1 MTALLREETYDPA
14 DYVISVN
21 FMKVGKLYHFDY
33 SDYPDLNVGDHV
45 IVETRT
51 LGTQM
56 GEIKSFKHRDELEG
70 QRRIFSIAR
79 PASPADLLSNQ
90 QWKEREVAALID
102 CREAAAEMGGFRE
115 VTFVAA
121 EYNFEGS
128 MLTFFFTTEENV
140 RVNTH
145 KLRSALQRKLNA
157 RVEFRQIG
165 ARDVAKLQEG
175 FGACGI
181 PRCCSTFLTEFS
193 MVSIN
198 MAKAQGISLNPS
210 EITGM
215 CGRLRCCLSY
225 EYEQYVEARRKLP
238 RIRKRVGTPFG
249 DGRVVEIHPLKDAVT
264 VLVNDE
270 FHIVERE
277 ELKPLDEFEALKKA
291 AASPC
296 AKNEGGSC
304 DCGSKRP
311 RGSAE
316 ELMGEM
322 GVEEERPRREK
333 PQPKAERDE
342 PEEGKSKNKSSRR
355 RRRRNRNR
363 RRGQDKDDNS

>member
-1 MTALLREETYDPA
+1 MTALTRQTTYEPA
-14 DYVISVN
+14 EYVISVS
-21 FMKVGKLYHFDY
+21 FTKVGKLYHFDFF
-33 SDYPDLNVGDHV
+33 DFPDLNVGDYV
-45 IVETRT
+45 IVETKT
-51 LGTQM
+51 LGLQM
-56 GEIKSFKHRDELEG
+56 GEVKSFKHKDELESK
-70 QRRIFSIAR
+70 RRIYNISR

-102 CREAAAEMGGFRE
+102 CREKASEMGGYKE

-121 EYNFEGS
+121 EYNFNGTL
-128 MLTFFFTTEENV
+128 LTIFFSTEDKV

-145 KLRSALQRKLNA
+145 RLRNPLQRQLDA

-165 ARDVAKLQEG
+165 ARDIAKLQDG

-181 PRCCSTFLTEFS
+181 PRCCSTFLTDFS

-198 MAKAQGISLNPS
+198 MAKAQGISLNPT

-225 EYEQYVEARRKLP
+225 EYEQYVEARRQLP
-238 RIRKRVGTPFG
+238 RMRKRVGTPHG
-249 DGRVVEIHPLKDAVT
+249 DGRVVEIHPLRDAVT

-270 FHIVERE
+270 YHIVERE
-277 ELKPLDEFEALKKA
+277 ELKPLEELEALKKA

-296 AKNEGGSC
+296 AKSEGGAC

-311 RGSAE
+311 RGNAD
-316 ELMGEM
+316 ELMAEM
-322 GVEEERPRREK
+322 GVESGEK
-333 PQPKAERDE
+333 KAEQPEDE
-342 PEEGKSKNKSSRR
+342 GEKKKSKSSR

-363 RRGQDKDDNS
+363 RRGNRREKNKKQDAIE

>member
-1 MTALLREETYDPA
+1 MTALYDPA
-14 DYVISVN
+14 EYVISVN
-21 FMKVGKLYHFDY
+21 FMKVGKLYHFEY
-33 SDYPDLNVGDHV
+33 ADYPDLNVGDHV
-45 IVETRT
+45 IVETRK

-56 GEIKSFKHRDELEG
+56 GQIKSFKPRDDLDDK
-70 QRRIFSIAR
+70 RKVHHIMR
-79 PASPADLLSNQ
+79 PASPADMLSNQ
-90 QWKEREVAALID
+90 QWEEREVAALID
-102 CREAAAEMGGFRE
+102 CREKAADIGGFRD

-121 EYNFEGS
+121 EYNFNGS
-128 MLTFFFTTEENV
+128 LLTIFFTTDDKV

-145 KLRSALQRKLNA
+145 RLRNTLQRQLDT
-157 RVEFRQIG
+157 RIEFRQIG
-165 ARDVAKLQEG
+165 ARDVAKLQAG

-181 PRCCSTFLTEFS
+181 PRCCSTFLTDFS

-198 MAKAQGISLNPS
+198 MAKAQGISLNPT

-238 RIRKRVGTPFG
+238 RMRKRVGTPHG
-249 DGRVVEIHPLKDAVT
+249 DGRVVEIHPLRDAVT

-277 ELKPLDEFEALKKA
+277 ELRPLEEYEALQKA

-304 DCGSKRP
+304 DCGAQRP
-311 RGSAE
+311 RGTAD
-316 ELMGEM
+316 ELMAEM
-322 GVEEERPRREK
+322 DVA
-333 PQPKAERDE
+333 PQPQKESE
-342 PEEGKSKNKSSRR
+342 QGEKKSRSSTR
-355 RRRRNRNR
+355 RRRRNR
-363 RRGQDKDDNS
+363 RRGKGSRKGKNKKTDDKG